1 MVYEIGTANFYE
13 DITPNVLDKFDTSNY
28 AGEHSSGIT
37 IGVNKKTKGKFK
49 DEFGGKIMKEF
60 LVHRAKMYA
69 YKVDEEVTKK
79 QRELTKCDQA

>member
-13 DITPNVLDKFDTSNY
+13 DITPNVQDKFDTSNY

-37 IGVNKKTKGKFK
+37 IGVNKKTNGKFK
-49 DEFGGKIMKEF
+49 DE
-60 LVHRAKMYA
+60 LCVVHRAKMYA
-69 YKVDEEVTKK
+69 YKVDKEVTKK